1 MVEHPNLLSFLAEV
15 FNFSWCMPPSL
26 LPCFFFFYYKSST
39 DEQCK
44 QIFKYLRSDNELR
57 KQQGQ
62 SAHKELHDS
71 SQVASYLYIISI
83 DVI

>member
-1 MVEHPNLLSFLAEV
+1 MHVTTFVVL
-15 FNFSWCMPPSL
+15 
-26 LPCFFFFYYKSST
+26 FFFYYKSST

-71 SQVASYLYIISI
+71 SQVASYLHIISI
-83 DVI
+83 DVIWPYYTWYSWQSDPIVVN